1 MTERDEN
8 KRAPQDA
15 ISEELD
21 FEPEEELGTL
31 GAAKAKMQ
39 KLRVE
44 LAKVKAERQEFLD
57 GWQRCKANTINAR
70 RDALAEA
77 ERSAQRNKE
86 SFIEELIPVLDSFDM
101 AAQSEQWGSI
111 DSGFR
116 TGMENV
122 RNQLLDTLSRHGIIR
137 FGAVGDAYSPYTHDA
152 IEERDDMPGESGTI
166 ARILRF
172 GYKSGDKIIRPA
184 QVIIKK

>member
-8 KRAPQDA
+8 KRAPLDE

-39 KLRVE
+39 KLREE
-44 LAKVKAERQEFLD
+44 LMKVKTERQEFLD
-57 GWQRCKANTINAR
+57 GWQRCKADTINAR
-70 RDALAEA
+70 KDALAEA
-77 ERSAQRNKE
+77 QRMGERQKD

-101 AAQSEQWGSI
+101 AALSEQWATV

-122 RNQLLDTLSRHGIIR
+122 RNQLLDTLARHKIVR
-137 FGAVGDAYSPYTHDA
+137 FAAIGDTYSPHIHEA

-184 QVIIKK
+184 QVIIKR